1 MLGALSLGT
10 ATAASVF
17 ALLVL
22 AVAVAD
28 LRARR
33 IPNPLTLGLFVTGW
47 AAALLGLTPGGWLSA
62 AIASALALVV
72 FGVIYLALG
81 ARRVGLGDVKLGLAV
96 APWLG
101 VDGLVLVMFGASLLL
116 LLAALVIRRRET
128 LPFAPFVALVALP
141 LYALALRGLGGGA
154 A

>member
-1 MLGALSLGT
+1 MFGALSLGT
-10 ATAASVF
+10 IAAAGVF

-22 AVAVAD
+22 AVAVTD

-33 IPNPLTLGLFVTGW
+33 IPNPLTLGLFALGW
-47 AAALLGLTPGGWLSA
+47 AAVLLGWTPGDWRA
-62 AIASALALVV
+62 AALASGLALVV
-72 FGVIYLALG
+72 FGLVYLTLG

-101 VDGLVLVMFGASLLL
+101 VDGLVLVMLGASLLL
-116 LLAALVIRRRET
+116 LLAALVLRRREA

-141 LYALALRGLGGGA
+141 LYAQALRVLEGGGA
-154 A
+154 